1 MVLGRNLVI
10 VMPEDVRAWF
20 AARVPKDWFAA
31 PPEVTADGDEILVV
45 GTLPDVELAGGTS
58 SDGRS
63 AARAA
68 RIERFREETR
78 EDRIRI
84 ARDAERQFRRK
95 VAWGARC
102 GDVSK
107 IFTTLSV
114 PVMTRLRM
122 NERTILDTLVA
133 GGVARSR
140 SEALAWCVRLV
151 GMHQADWIKGL
162 RDALVKVDEV
172 RSKGPLN

>member
-1 MVLGRNLVI
+1 MA
-10 VMPEDVRAWF
+10 EDLTSWF
-20 AARVPKDWFAA
+20 AARLPKTWFVA
-31 PPEVTADGDEILVV
+31 PPEVSADGDEVLVL
-45 GTLPDVELAGGTS
+45 GTLPDVELAKGTS
-58 SDGRS
+58 ADGRA

-68 RIERFREETR
+68 RIDRFREETR
-78 EDRIRI
+78 EERVKI
-84 ARDAERQFRRK
+84 AREAERHFKRK

-102 GDVSK
+102 GDETK
-107 IFTTLSV
+107 IFTMLSV

-122 NERTILDTLVA
+122 SERSILDTLVA

-140 SEALAWCVRLV
+140 SDALAWCVRLV
-151 GMHQADWIKGL
+151 GMHQADWIRGL

>member
-1 MVLGRNLVI
+1 MA
-10 VMPEDVRAWF
+10 EDAGTWF
-20 AARVPKDWFAA
+20 AGRIPAGWFAG
-31 PPEVTADGDEILVV
+31 PPEVTADGEEMLVV
-45 GTLPDVELAGGTS
+45 GTLPDVELASGTS
-58 SDGRS
+58 AEGRE
-63 AARAA
+63 AARSA

-78 EDRIRI
+78 DDRIRI
-84 ARDAERQFRRK
+84 AREAERHFGRK

-102 GDVSK
+102 GDVVRV
-107 IFTTLSV
+107 FTTLSV

-122 NERTILDTLVA
+122 HERSILDTLVA

>member
-1 MVLGRNLVI
+1 MVQEIRG
-10 VMPEDVRAWF
+10 WF
-20 AARVPKDWFAA
+20 ESRLAKDWFVAA
-31 PPEVTADGDEILVV
+31 PDVTADGEEILVI

-58 SDGRS
+58 REGRA
-63 AARAA
+63 AARNA
-68 RIERFREETR
+68 RIDRFREETR
-78 EDRIRI
+78 EERVRV
-84 ARDAERQFRRK
+84 AREAERRFRRK

-102 GDVSK
+102 GDQEK
-107 IFTTLSV
+107 IFTTISV

-122 NERTILDTLVA
+122 PERSILDTLVA

-140 SEALAWCVRLV
+140 SDALAWCVRLV

>member
-1 MVLGRNLVI
+1 MAAELSR
-10 VMPEDVRAWF
+10 WF
-20 AARVPKDWFAA
+20 ASRIPKGWFVGS
-31 PPEVTADGDEILVV
+31 PEVSSDGEEILVV
-45 GTLPDVELAGGTS
+45 GTLPDVELADGTS
-58 SDGRS
+58 EEGRS
-63 AARAA
+63 AARVA
-68 RIERFREETR
+68 RILRFREESR
-78 EDRIRI
+78 DDRVRI
-84 ARDAERQFRRK
+84 AREAERQFGRK

-102 GDVSK
+102 GDEMRV
-107 IFTTLSV
+107 FTTLSI

-122 NERTILDTLVA
+122 SERSILDTLVA

>member
-1 MVLGRNLVI
+1 MA
-10 VMPEDVRAWF
+10 EDLSSWF
-20 AARVPKDWFAA
+20 AGRVPKTWFEG
-31 PPEVTADGDEILVV
+31 PPEVSADGDEVLVL
-45 GTLPDVELAGGTS
+45 GTLPDVELAKGTS
-58 SDGRS
+58 ADGRS
-63 AARAA
+63 AARSA
-68 RIERFREETR
+68 RIDRFREETR
-78 EDRIRI
+78 EERVKI
-84 ARDAERQFRRK
+84 AREAERHFRRK

-102 GDVSK
+102 GDETK

-122 NERTILDTLVA
+122 SERSILDTLVA

-140 SEALAWCVRLV
+140 SDALAWCVRLV
-151 GMHQADWIKGL
+151 GMHQADWIRGL

>member
-1 MVLGRNLVI
+1 
-10 VMPEDVRAWF
+10 MPEDIRAWL
-20 AARVPKDWFAA
+20 ANRLPPSWFVG
-31 PPEVTADGDEILVV
+31 PPEVTSDGEEILVI
-45 GTLPDVELAGGTS
+45 GTLADVQLAGGTS
-58 SDGRS
+58 EESRE

-68 RIERFREETR
+68 RIERFRAETR
-78 EDRIRI
+78 DDRIRI
-84 ARDAERQFRRK
+84 AREAERQFKRK

-102 GDVSK
+102 GDELRV
-107 IFTTLSV
+107 FTTLSV

-122 NERTILDTLVA
+122 GERSILDTLVA

>member
-1 MVLGRNLVI
+1 MA
-10 VMPEDVRAWF
+10 EDIGAWF
-20 AARVPKDWFAA
+20 AGKLPSGWFAG
-31 PPEVTADGDEILVV
+31 PPEVASDGDEILVM
-45 GTLPDVELAGGTS
+45 GTLPDVELAAGTS
-58 SDGRS
+58 EEGRA
-63 AARAA
+63 AARVA
-68 RIERFREETR
+68 RIDRFREETR
-78 EDRIRI
+78 DERVRV
-84 ARDAERQFRRK
+84 AREAERHFRRK

-102 GDVSK
+102 GDQAK

-122 NERTILDTLVA
+122 SERSILDTLVA

-140 SEALAWCVRLV
+140 SDALAWCVRLV

-162 RDALVKVDEV
+162 RDALVKVDEA

>member
-1 MVLGRNLVI
+1 
-10 VMPEDVRAWF
+10 MPDDPTVWF
-20 AARVPKDWFAA
+20 AAKVPKGWFVG
-31 PPEVTADGDEILVV
+31 PPVVTADGEEILVM
-45 GTLPDVELAGGTS
+45 GQLPDVELAGGTAEE
-58 SDGRS
+58 GRA
-63 AARAA
+63 AARLA
-68 RIERFREETR
+68 RINRFREETR

-84 ARDAERQFRRK
+84 AREAEREFRRK

-102 GDVSK
+102 GDEAR

-122 NERTILDTLVA
+122 SERSILDTLVA

>member
-1 MVLGRNLVI
+1 MA
-10 VMPEDVRAWF
+10 EDVRAWF
-20 AARVPKDWFAA
+20 ASRVPAGWFVG
-31 PPEVTADGDEILVV
+31 PPEVSADGEEILVV
-45 GTLPDVELAGGTS
+45 GELPDVELAGATS
-58 SDGRS
+58 ADARS
-63 AARAA
+63 AARSA

-84 ARDAERQFRRK
+84 AREAERHFRRK

-102 GDVSK
+102 GDEVK
-107 IFTTLSV
+107 VFTTLSV

-122 NERTILDTLVA
+122 GERSILDTLVA

-162 RDALVKVDEV
+162 RDAIVKVDEV
-172 RSKGPLN
+172 

>member
-1 MVLGRNLVI
+1 
-10 VMPEDVRAWF
+10 MPENLPAWF
-20 AARVPKDWFAA
+20 ARRVPAGWFVG
-31 PPEVTADGDEILVV
+31 PPEVSADGEEILVV

-58 SDGRS
+58 EEGRA

-84 ARDAERQFRRK
+84 AREAERQFRRK

-102 GDVSK
+102 GDQEK

-122 NERTILDTLVA
+122 NERNILDTLVA

>member
-1 MVLGRNLVI
+1 
-10 VMPEDVRAWF
+10 MPEDVRAWF
-20 AARVPKDWFAA
+20 ASRVPAAWFAG
-31 PPEVTADGDEILVV
+31 PPEVRADGEEILVM
-45 GTLPDVELAGGTS
+45 GTLPDVELAAGTS
-58 SDGRS
+58 EEARA
-63 AARAA
+63 AARSA

-78 EDRIRI
+78 DDRVRI
-84 ARDAERQFRRK
+84 AREAERQFRRK
-95 VAWGARC
+95 VAWGARS
-102 GDVSK
+102 GDQVNV
-107 IFTTLSV
+107 FTTLSV

-122 NERTILDTLVA
+122 PERSILDTLVA

-151 GMHQADWIKGL
+151 GMHHDDWIKGL

>member
-1 MVLGRNLVI
+1 MA
-10 VMPEDVRAWF
+10 EDVRAWF
-20 AARVPKDWFAA
+20 AARIPAGWFVGA
-31 PPEVTADGDEILVV
+31 PEVSADGEEILVV
-45 GTLPDVELAGGTS
+45 GALPDVELAAGTS
-58 SDGRS
+58 DEGRA
-63 AARAA
+63 AARRS
-68 RIERFREETR
+68 RIERFREESR

-84 ARDAERQFRRK
+84 AREAERHFKRK
-95 VAWGARC
+95 VAWGATA
-102 GDVSK
+102 GDEMKV
-107 IFTTLSV
+107 FTTLSV

-122 NERTILDTLVA
+122 NERSILDTLVA

>member
-1 MVLGRNLVI
+1 VVLGRNLVI

-102 GDVSK
+102 GDASK

-162 RDALVKVDEV
+162 RDALVKVDEI
-172 RSKGPLN
+172 RGKGPLN

>member
-1 MVLGRNLVI
+1 MA
-10 VMPEDVRAWF
+10 EDVAAWF
-20 AARVPKDWFAA
+20 VARVPTGWFAG
-31 PPEVTADGDEILVV
+31 PPDVSADGDEILVL
-45 GTLPDVELAGGTS
+45 GTLPDAELARGTAAE
-58 SDGRS
+58 GRS
-63 AARAA
+63 AARIA
-68 RIERFREETR
+68 RIDRFREETR
-78 EDRIRI
+78 EDRVRI
-84 ARDAERQFRRK
+84 ARDAERHFRRK

-102 GDVSK
+102 GDEVK

-122 NERTILDTLVA
+122 SERAILDTLVA

-162 RDALVKVDEV
+162 REALVKVDEI
-172 RSKGPLN
+172 RSRGPLN